1 RLYISGAARVD
12 GRRFRSSHVA
22 AAEKNRAAW
31 PRGEATLEHEDNGIK
46 GDVVDGYKA
55 ETNLRIATNG
65 AWMNQLL
72 HPFSLDLRF
81 HVQKGEVL
89 HMQTDQLDTSD
100 LPVVNPP
107 NNQYLLSFPDGKIV
121 AGATHETA
129 KTLTPALSTTGMHFL
144 LDQGLQMA
152 PGLKEASIVETRI

>member
-1 RLYISGAARVD
+1 
-12 GRRFRSSHVA
+12 
-22 AAEKNRAAW
+22 
-31 PRGEATLEHEDNGIK
+31 
-46 GDVVDGYKA
+46 
-55 ETNLRIATNG
+55 
-65 AWMNQLL
+65 
-72 HPFSLDLRF
+72 
-81 HVQKGEVL
+81 EVL

-152 PGLKEASIVETRI
+152 PELKEASIVETRIGFRPFTYNHLPVFGPVPSLSGLRSEERRVGKEYRYRRSPE